1 MADIEKTFPAESGLI
16 LYCFPDQRYGVSLA
30 DWDDDAVVADEQDA
44 PNLGRY
50 DVTLDDTYRYWM
62 VFDGAAQPA
71 DWDQWVDVIDVHDGQ
86 LRAADISTD
95 AIVKIN
101 QHRS

>member
-30 DWDDDAVVADEQDA
+30 DWDDDAAEATEQA
-44 PNLGRY
+44 SPNLGRY
-50 DVTLDDTYRYWM
+50 DVTLDDTYRYWL
-62 VFDGAAQPA
+62 VFEGEDQPT
-71 DWDQWVDVIDVHDGQ
+71 DWDQWVDVVDIYEGVLQ
-86 LRAADISTD
+86 SADFADS
-95 AIVKIN
+95 AIAKIN